1 MKNGGSVMMLKEFK
15 FGNFRSFKEIQTLS
29 MEPMSISRPDLD
41 CFNISELKK
50 ERILKTAVV
59 YGHNSFGKSNIFKA
73 IEDMLDVIKNCTNP
87 SYKVNIDCF
96 KLDDFSRNNP
106 SFFELTIVLGEI
118 TYRYG
123 FEILG
128 NKVHKEWLYKKNI
141 REVNVFNREGTSSES
156 IKPSTSYSSLKKYI
170 KFTRDEELFLSSIV
184 KLNEQGELRTLYNY
198 ILSDIKII
206 SGDSINKSTT
216 SFILSDRSWYRDKVI
231 KAMQSADLGIEDI
244 EITEEEED
252 IESLPSYY
260 RNYLKERLSGELGD
274 KNALIRMYE
283 TFKHKVY
290 DKNNKQIGVES
301 FSVDESES
309 QGTIKLYSLIG
320 PIIDALENGY
330 VLFVDELDSK
340 LHHLITKYIIDL
352 FHDLSININ
361 NAQLIF
367 NTHDMYLLKENIFR
381 KDQVYFTDK
390 NKYGESTLYSLGDFK
405 GLDNKANILSH
416 YLARNFE
423 SLGSK
428 KMEE

>member
-416 YLARNFE
+416 YLAGNFG
-423 SLGSK
+423 SLGSI

>member
-1 MKNGGSVMMLKEFK
+1 MMLKEFK

-244 EITEEEED
+244 QITEEEED

-416 YLARNFE
+416 YLAGNFG
-423 SLGSK
+423 SLGSI

>member
-1 MKNGGSVMMLKEFK
+1 MMLKEFK

-141 REVNVFNREGTSSES
+141 REVNVFNRGGTSSES

-416 YLARNFE
+416 YLAGNFG
-423 SLGSK
+423 SLGSI

>member
-1 MKNGGSVMMLKEFK
+1 MMLKEFK

-87 SYKVNIDCF
+87 SHKISIDCF

-141 REVNVFNREGTSSES
+141 REVNVFNRESTSSES

-352 FHDLSININ
+352 FHDLSINTN

-381 KDQVYFTDK
+381 KDQVYFTNK

-416 YLARNFE
+416 YLAGNFG
-423 SLGSK
+423 SLGSL

>member
-1 MKNGGSVMMLKEFK
+1 MMLKEFK

-141 REVNVFNREGTSSES
+141 REVNVFNRESTLGES

-416 YLARNFE
+416 YLAGNFG
-423 SLGSK
+423 SLGSI